1 MSYSYITFLRELS
14 VSDKSIKIFG
24 TDDILQYSI
33 NPFSIVNVRV
43 SNNSLKIN
51 LENDKVILLDFSSIN
66 ESKLALVII
75 QEQINTLI
83 HKVPLRI
90 DNDIN
95 NYLNSVSGS
104 SGTSGLS
111 VSGSSGTSGLSVSGS
126 SGTSGLSVSGSSG
139 TSGLSV
145 SGSSGTSGLSGIPYI
160 GTTQSVDLGE
170 YQLKLGQLE
179 FDQTPSGI
187 FSVGKV
193 RWNDFDGTIEL
204 MLKGGNVTLQV
215 GQEQLTRVV
224 NKTGVNLL
232 ESEYKVVYIVG
243 AQGNR
248 LKCGLGL
255 ANNDLFSN
263 STLGIV
269 TENILNNGEGFIT
282 TSGLVREIDTTGDIQ
297 GETWL
302 EGDILYLSSVI
313 PGGLTNI
320 KPIAPN
326 HLTMVGYVVN
336 SSSTQGSIYV
346 KVQIGFG
353 ISDLHDVLETGK
365 LNNDVLTYDVLT
377 GLWKNRSIYN
387 AYTMT
392 SGTTYSFASQSTNTL
407 SINKAVGSTTSV
419 ILSTSPVNNQ
429 FFIVKDRK
437 GDSLTNPIIVSA
449 GTYSI
454 DGNLNATMSQTG
466 KPSLTFLF
474 VGNEYIII

>member
-14 VSDKSIKIFG
+14 VSDKSIKIYG
-24 TDDILQYSI
+24 DDILQYSI

-51 LENDKVILLDFSSIN
+51 LMNDKVILLDFSSIN

-95 NYLNSVSGS
+95 NYLS
-104 SGTSGLS
+104 
-111 VSGSSGTSGLSVSGS
+111 
-126 SGTSGLSVSGSSG
+126 
-139 TSGLSV
+139 SV

-170 YQLKLGQLE
+170 YQLRLGQLE
-179 FDQTPSGI
+179 FDQTPSGT

-232 ESEYKVVYIVG
+232 ESEYKVVYITG

-387 AYTMT
+387 TYTMT
-392 SGTTYSFASQSTNTL
+392 SGTTYSFATQSTNTL
-407 SINKAVGSTTSV
+407 SINKTVGSTTSV

-437 GDSLTNPIIVSA
+437 GDSLSNPIIVSA

-454 DGNLNATMSQTG
+454 DGNTSATMSQLG
-466 KPSLTFLF
+466 KASLTFLF
-474 VGNEYIII
+474 TGNEYIII